1 MTNEPGARDDAAA
14 KRRAL
19 MRQLMAKAGIAEDSS
34 PDRVVR
40 RDRAVRTPLSF
51 AQQSMWVH
59 QRTFPQST
67 TYNVPLLIRLSG
79 PVDVPALHRALRSLV
94 DRHEILRTRYL
105 AEPDG
110 SAHQVVTADYR
121 VELPVSEHTSLSESE
136 WAATGRAAAERMA
149 AVPYDLST
157 EESIRLALLRFAEQE
172 FALILVVHHIAWD
185 GGTWGVLSHELSAL
199 YRAEVTGEPSGLPPM
214 EVQFADYAAWE
225 QGRWPAESTATDL
238 AYWRAQ
244 LTPAPEPLDLPTDH
258 PRPKGNSERGGLIAK
273 WFDPAIA
280 HGLRAVAASE
290 NVTPFMIMVAAC
302 SVLLRRYTGASD
314 IPLGSAVMDRGH
326 AQAQNLVGNFGNTL
340 VLRTDVSGDP
350 TFRELLGQVRR
361 TATDGFAH
369 QGLPFDKLID
379 DLRPER
385 RRGHNPL
392 FDVMLLFLAQR
403 IGGLDLPGIKTD
415 WEHIRNDGA
424 QFDLWLEAFLRPD
437 GLLVEATYRLD
448 LFEADRITRL
458 LAHLEHLL
466 GAALSTPDT
475 PISALPLL
483 PTEELLSQL
492 AEWND
497 TERAV
502 PATTVVNRFE
512 DQVRR
517 TPDAVAVRGE
527 DGSTLSYAELDHR
540 SERLAAALCAKGIG
554 AESVVALL
562 LPRTPDLVVALL
574 GVLKSGAAYLPL
586 DADHPA
592 DRLDYMI
599 TDAGAAC
606 VLTTAALAEL
616 APGPDRLVLDQPGWD
631 ALAAEPTGRLLP
643 AQLAYTIY
651 TSGSTGRP
659 KGVGIPHSALANFL
673 STMDELSPLTGSDR
687 LLAVTTIAFDIA
699 ALEIYLPLVSG
710 AQVVLATKDT
720 VRDPA
725 RLARLAAE
733 SGATVIQATPSL
745 FGAILGQ
752 EPGFLRELRVLVGG
766 EALPPATA
774 AELRAAA
781 ARVTNVYG
789 PTEATIWATSAEVT
803 GAPVIG
809 RPFHNT
815 QAYVLDERL
824 RPVPFG
830 VTGELY
836 LAGAQLARG
845 YAGRPGLSAERFTAN
860 PYGPAGSRMYRT
872 GDLARWLPDGTLDCL
887 GRVDEQVKIRG
898 FRVELGEIEAALAA
912 QPEVAQCAVVVRH
925 GLPVAY
931 VVPAGAVDLAE
942 LRAAVAEQVPDYMVP
957 AAFVTLD
964 RLPVTV
970 NGKLDRRALPEPDL
984 AAQVSGRGPRS
995 ERERVLCGVFAE
1007 VLGLPEIG
1015 IDDDFFALGG
1025 HSLLVTKVIGRVRGL
1040 LSVELDLRTL
1050 FDAPTVA
1057 ELAERLPAATGT
1069 RFAVREV
1076 RRPEVAP
1083 ASFPQTGMWFEEKL
1097 RGPST
1102 SYGLPLGVRVRGPVD
1117 LDALRAAFGDVVAR
1131 HEALRT
1137 LLIEGP
1143 DGLPVQRILSPAE
1156 ARTRLTVSTVDD
1168 LSTAATHTFRLDT
1181 ELPVRVSLA
1190 RTGEQEWEFVLLLHH
1205 TAADEWSFGPLLAT
1219 LGEAY
1224 AARVA
1229 GRAPEWPEPPVRY
1242 TDFAV
1247 WQREILGSRAEA
1259 DSVASRQLDYWART
1273 LAGSPE
1279 ELSLPTDRPRP
1290 AEASH
1295 RGGLVQ
1301 FHLSQELLAGM
1312 RALSA
1317 SHGVSVFMV
1326 LHAAL
1331 AALLRK
1337 LGAGTDIPLG
1347 SPITGRAD
1355 ADLEDLVGLFAN
1367 TLVLRTD
1374 LSGDPSFTEL
1384 LGRVRAADLDAFAH
1398 ADVPFDWV
1406 VERVAPERSLSRHP
1420 LFQVMLIHQR
1430 ADDLELQLPGLTT
1443 EPFLPGTGGVKFDL
1457 DLYFTETAAA
1467 GVDGFAVYAKDLF
1480 DQDTVR
1486 GLIDRLELLLRAV
1499 LAGPDHPLSTVD
1511 IMSAAEL
1518 TAVTTGGNNTAADL
1532 TAPTP
1537 AALFAAQVARTPEAT
1552 AVLAGTGTLTYAE
1565 LDRRAEALADALAA
1579 RGAGPEQVVALALPR
1594 TAELVVALLAIVKTG
1609 AAYLPVDLGYPRDR
1623 VELMLADAQPA
1634 ITVCQPE
1641 FAAGFGLTGTCSPTA
1656 TGPARAAVAI
1666 QGGHPAYLV
1675 FTSGSTGRPKA
1686 VTGTQSALANR
1697 LDWGRGLAGGVRIAK
1712 SSLSF
1717 IDGSTELLGGLVAG
1731 DTVVLAD
1738 DAAVSDPAALIEL
1751 IDRHAVD
1758 LVTVVPSLLSALL
1771 RTAPADSLGSVRTWI
1786 TSGEALS
1793 AELAEQAGA
1802 RWPLARLVN
1811 LYGCSEA
1818 AGDSLAQ
1825 VGSLGAGS
1833 VPIGLPV
1840 ANTQAYVLD
1849 EALRPVP
1856 PGVAGELYL
1865 AGHGLARGY
1874 LGQPGRTAERFLAN
1888 PFGPPGA
1895 RLYRTGDRARRRRD
1909 GVLDFLGRA
1918 DSQVKIRGFRIEP
1931 GEIEAALTAEPEVD
1945 KSVVIARPGPGGA
1958 LRLIGYLVPA
1968 PGAQLDLTALRA
1980 RLATRLPDYLVPA
1993 LLVELA
1999 EFPKNPNGKLD
2010 RAKLPDPAPQTA
2022 TGTEPATETET
2033 TLARL
2038 FAEQLGLATV
2048 GVHDSFFSL
2057 GGDSI
2062 SAALLV
2068 AKAKEAGLA
2077 LSVREVFKH
2086 RTVAALAE
2094 QCAPAVITPGPVTP
2108 PPLLHWLRQSELG
2121 VNGLL
2126 VSTTRMIEATEA
2138 ALRAAAAT
2146 VLARH
2151 ESLHLVVDPSNKRL
2165 WRTEIQPGEQDL
2177 TEIDITR
2184 GATLRL
2190 DWTPDGVTLT
2200 GHGLAVDQPSLE
2212 LIADE
2217 ITAVLAGHTLA
2228 PAPTSFRAW
2237 TEHLAAQANEVAT
2250 ALPEWT
2256 AALRETADPIPAAAR
2271 TPGSGGRVSQ
2281 TVLADPDA
2289 VDAAFVEALRTWS
2302 GSTETRLRI
2311 DHEVDPRTSAKSPAG
2326 DLSGTVGPLS
2336 HRHPFA
2342 FTAAPAP
2349 RAETELELRYWADRG
2364 HEFGLLRHASRA
2376 GAKALR
2382 EHRDAAVLLR
2392 AGAPDPLLPAG
2403 RTIVATRQVRADGV
2417 LLDLQFSP
2425 DLDPAAANALLGLW
2439 TAAVTAPAESE
2450 PTS

>member
-1 MTNEPGARDDAAA
+1 MTNEPGARTDAAA

-34 PDRVVR
+34 PDRVTP
-40 RDRAVRTPLSF
+40 RDRSARTPLSF

-59 QRTFPQST
+59 QRTFPHST
-67 TYNVPLLIRLSG
+67 TYNVPLLVRLSG
-79 PVDVPALHRALRSLV
+79 PVDVPALHRALQVLV

-105 AEPDG
+105 AEADG
-110 SAHQVVTADYR
+110 TAHQVVTADYR
-121 VELPVSEHTSLSESE
+121 VELPVTDHTSLPESE
-136 WAATGRAAAERMA
+136 WAAAGRAAAERLA
-149 AVPYDLST
+149 AVPYDLSA
-157 EESIRLALLRFAEQE
+157 EESIRLALLRFAERE
-172 FALILVVHHIAWD
+172 LALILVVHHIAWD

-225 QGRWPAESTATDL
+225 QSRWPTESSKADL
-238 AYWRAQ
+238 AYWREQ

-258 PRPKGNSERGGLIAK
+258 PRPTSGSERGGLVAK
-273 WFDPAIA
+273 WFDPAVA
-280 HGLRAVAASE
+280 QGLRAVAASE

-302 SVLLRRYTGASD
+302 SVLLRRYTGATD

-326 AQAQNLVGNFGNTL
+326 AQAQQLVGNFGNTL

-385 RRGHNPL
+385 RRGRGPL

-403 IGGLDLPGIKTD
+403 IGGLDLPGIESD

-458 LAHLEHLL
+458 LDHLEHLL
-466 GAALSTPDT
+466 AAALSTPDT

-483 PTEELLSQL
+483 PEEELLTQL

-497 TERAV
+497 TGRAV
-502 PATTVVNRFE
+502 PETTVVDRFE
-512 DQVRR
+512 AQVRR
-517 TPDAVAVRGE
+517 TPEAVAVRGE
-527 DGSTLSYAELDHR
+527 DGSTLTYAELDHR
-540 SERLAAALCAKGIG
+540 AERLAAALCAKGIG

-562 LPRTPDLVVALL
+562 LPRTPELVVALL

-592 DRLDYMI
+592 DRLHYMI

-616 APGPDRLVLDQPGWD
+616 APGPEQLVLDRPGWD
-631 ALAAEPTGRLLP
+631 VLDAEPHGRLRP
-643 AQLAYTIY
+643 GQLAYTIY

-673 STMDELSPLTGSDR
+673 STMDDLTPLACADR

-725 RLARLAAE
+725 RLARLAAG

-745 FGAILGQ
+745 FGAILAQ
-752 EPGFLRELRVLVGG
+752 EPGLLRGLRVLVGG

-774 AELRAAA
+774 AELRAVA

-803 GAPVIG
+803 GTPVIG

-824 RPVPFG
+824 RPVPPG

-836 LAGAQLARG
+836 LAGTQLARG
-845 YAGRPGLSAERFTAN
+845 YAGRPGLTAERFTAN
-860 PYGPAGSRMYRT
+860 PYGHAGSRMYRT
-872 GDLARWLPDGTLDCL
+872 GDLARWLADGSLDCL
-887 GRVDEQVKIRG
+887 GRVDDQVKIRG
-898 FRVELGEIEAALAA
+898 FRVELGDIEAALAA
-912 QPEVAQCAVVVRH
+912 QAEVAQCAVVLRQ

-931 VVPAGAVDLAE
+931 FVPAAEVDLAA
-942 LRAAVAEQVPDYMVP
+942 LRAGVAERVPDYMVP
-957 AAFVTLD
+957 AAFVAMTE
-964 RLPVTV
+964 LPVTV

-984 AAQVSGRGPRS
+984 GAQVSGRGPRD

-1025 HSLLVTKVIGRVRGL
+1025 HSLLATKVIGRVRAL
-1040 LSVELDLRTL
+1040 LSVELDLRAL

-1057 ELAERLPAATGT
+1057 ELAARLPSATDT
-1069 RFAVREV
+1069 RPAVREV
-1076 RRPEVAP
+1076 RRPEVVP
-1083 ASFPQTGMWFEEKL
+1083 ASFPQTGLWFEEKL

-1137 LLIEGP
+1137 LLTEGP

-1156 ARTRLTVSTVDD
+1156 AREQLSVSIVDN
-1168 LSTAATHTFRLDT
+1168 LSTAAEHTFRLDA

-1190 RTGEQEWEFVLLLHH
+1190 RTGEQEWELVLLLHH
-1205 TAADEWSFGPLLAT
+1205 SAADEWSFGPLLAT

-1224 AARVA
+1224 TARAA
-1229 GRAPEWPEPPVRY
+1229 GQEPSWPELPVQY
-1242 TDFAV
+1242 ADFAV
-1247 WQREILGSRAEA
+1247 WQREILGARTEA
-1259 DSVASRQLDYWART
+1259 DSVAGRQLDYWART
-1273 LAGSPE
+1273 LAGAPA

-1301 FHLSQELLAGM
+1301 FQLPQELLDSM
-1312 RALSA
+1312 RALA
-1317 SHGVSVFMV
+1317 ARQGASVFMV

-1331 AALLRK
+1331 AALLSK

-1347 SPITGRAD
+1347 SPITGRGD
-1355 ADLEDLVGLFAN
+1355 ADLEPLVGLFAN

-1374 LSGDPSFTEL
+1374 LAGDPSFTEL

-1443 EPFLPGTGGVKFDL
+1443 QPFLPDTGGVKFDL
-1457 DLYFTETAAA
+1457 DLYFTETESA
-1467 GVDGFAVYAKDLF
+1467 GLDGFAVYAKDLF
-1480 DQDTVR
+1480 DHGTVQR
-1486 GLIDRLELLLRAV
+1486 LIDRLELLLRTA
-1499 LAGPDHPLSTVD
+1499 LAEPDRALSTVD
-1511 IMSAAEL
+1511 IMTEAELAAVTMPGNATEL
-1518 TAVTTGGNNTAADL
+1518 TAPD
-1532 TAPTP
+1532 P

-1552 AVLAGTGTLTYAE
+1552 AVLAGAESLSYAE
-1565 LDRRAEALADALAA
+1565 LDRRAERLADALAA
-1579 RGAGPEQVVALALPR
+1579 RGAGPERIVALALPR

-1623 VELMLADAQPA
+1623 IELMLADARPA
-1634 ITVCQPE
+1634 LVVCLPE
-1641 FAAGFGLTGTCSPTA
+1641 FAAEFGLTDTCPPAA
-1656 TGPARAAVAI
+1656 TGPARPPVEI
-1666 QGGHPAYLV
+1666 RGEHPAYLV

-1686 VTGTQSALANR
+1686 VAGTQTALANR
-1697 LDWGRGLAGGVRIAK
+1697 LDWGRELAGGVRIAK

-1738 DAAVSDPAALIEL
+1738 DAAVSDPAALVEL

-1771 RTAPADSLGSVRTWI
+1771 RTAPEGTLGSVRTWI
-1786 TSGEALS
+1786 SSGEALS
-1793 AELAEQAGA
+1793 AELAGQVAA

-1825 VGSLGAGS
+1825 VGSPGS
-1833 VPIGLPV
+1833 GPVPIGVPV
-1840 ANTQAYVLD
+1840 ANTQAYLLD
-1849 EALRPVP
+1849 HALRPVP

-1888 PFGPPGA
+1888 PFGPPGS
-1895 RLYRTGDRARRRRD
+1895 RLYRTGDRARRR
-1909 GVLDFLGRA
+1909 GEVIEFLGRA

-1931 GEIEAALTAEPEVD
+1931 GEIEAALLAEPEVD
-1945 KSVVIARPGPGGA
+1945 KAVVVARPGPGGA
-1958 LRLIGYLVPA
+1958 LRLIGYFIAA
-1968 PGAQLDLTALRA
+1968 PGTEPDPAALRE
-1980 RLATRLPDYLVPA
+1980 RLAGRLPDYLVPA
-1993 LLVELA
+1993 LLVPLA

-2010 RAKLPDPAPQTA
+2010 RARLPDPAPQVA
-2022 TGTEPATETET
+2022 AATEPATPTEA

-2038 FAEQLGLATV
+2038 FAEQLGLTTV
-2048 GVHDSFFSL
+2048 DVRESFFSL

-2094 QCAPAVITPGPVTP
+2094 LCAPPAITPGPVTP

-2126 VSTTRMIEATEA
+2126 VSVTRSIEATEER
-2138 ALRAAAAT
+2138 LRAAAAT

-2151 ESLHLVVDPSNKRL
+2151 EALHLVVDPGNKRL
-2165 WRTEIQPGEQDL
+2165 WRAEIQPGEPDL

-2190 DWTPDGVTLT
+2190 DLTPDGVTLT

-2217 ITAVLAGHTLA
+2217 LTAVLAGETLT
-2228 PAPTSFRAW
+2228 PPPTTFRAW
-2237 TEHLAAQANEVAT
+2237 TEHLAAQANEVAA

-2256 AALRETADPIPAAAR
+2256 AALHETADPIPASALA
-2271 TPGSGGRVSQ
+2271 SSDGGRINELVA
-2281 TVLADPDA
+2281 ADPDPVA
-2289 VDAAFVEALRTWS
+2289 AAFIEALRTWS
-2302 GSTETRLRI
+2302 GANGTRLRI
-2311 DHEVDPRTSAKSPAG
+2311 DREVDPRTGAKSAAG

-2336 HRHPFA
+2336 HIHPFA
-2342 FTAAPAP
+2342 FTAAAAP

-2376 GAKALR
+2376 GSKALR
-2382 EHRDAAVLLR
+2382 GHRDAAVLLR
-2392 AGAPDPLLPAG
+2392 AGAPDPLFPAG
-2403 RTIVATRQVRADGV
+2403 RVLVATHQVRADGV

-2425 DLDPAAANALLGLW
+2425 DLDPAAASALLGLW
-2439 TAAVTAPAESE
+2439 SAAVTAPAESE
-2450 PTS
+2450 PKS